1 MLISLICFLGRHA
14 RLVLPAGIIAALLLP
29 EITARWDLILPV
41 IITLIY
47 AASMIRLDLK
57 HSFVSALRPKRL
69 LKTAGLSLFILCF
82 VPISYVLIARL
93 FGLADLLMP
102 SLVWYAVAPPIASTV
117 WICTLLGFPAALA
130 MEIVVLTS
138 LAAPFTGPFL
148 ASFILHD
155 IAAIDPLFLFFRLAG
170 MIMGGTFIAL
180 CGQWIMGRQNIER
193 HREIFD
199 GLSSLAMLVFLVP
212 VFNGMGPVIL
222 LAPEMALS
230 LLGLAILMNLGI
242 QAAIMIGAQTPFSK
256 PYRSTAQVMSVVTG
270 NRNVGLYFAA
280 LPPDPIFGLFTAMY
294 QVPLYLTPLLLGSLN
309 KWLMRAN

>member
-1 MLISLICFLGRHA
+1 
-14 RLVLPAGIIAALLLP
+14 
-29 EITARWDLILPV
+29 
-41 IITLIY
+41 
-47 AASMIRLDLK
+47 
-57 HSFVSALRPKRL
+57 
-69 LKTAGLSLFILCF
+69 
-82 VPISYVLIARL
+82 
-93 FGLADLLMP
+93 
-102 SLVWYAVAPPIASTV
+102 
-117 WICTLLGFPAALA
+117 
-130 MEIVVLTS
+130 
-138 LAAPFTGPFL
+138 
-148 ASFILHD
+148 
-155 IAAIDPLFLFFRLAG
+155 
-170 MIMGGTFIAL
+170 
-180 CGQWIMGRQNIER
+180 MGRQNIER